1 MKKTVLIT
9 GASSGIGLESA
20 LYFAEK
26 GWNTVA
32 TMRNPEKRENI
43 FNGEDNIELLHL
55 DVLDARS
62 IRTAIEETV
71 KKYGV
76 IHAVVNN
83 AGYAL
88 MGVFEKSTREQ
99 IGKQFNTN
107 IFGMMDVIREILPIF
122 RKQKFGTIVNV
133 ASIGGRVGVPM
144 YSLYQGTK
152 WAVEGFS
159 EALHY
164 ELRPLNIK
172 VKIIEPGLIKTN
184 FYGGSMDKINTE
196 DLGDYSFFAAPT
208 IKHLNEADAGGSHPK
223 VVAKGIYKAAS
234 TKSWKLRYSMGKMAK
249 MVLFLRKILSD
260 RLFFKMIRSSTLKT
274 K

>member
-9 GASSGIGLESA
+9 GASSGIGLETA

-26 GWNTVA
+26 DWNTVA
-32 TMRNPEKRENI
+32 TMRNPEKRESI
-43 FNGEDNIELLHL
+43 LKDKSSIELLHL
-55 DVLDARS
+55 DVLDVQS
-62 IRTAIEETV
+62 IRTAIKETV
-71 KKYGV
+71 KKHGV
-76 IHAVVNN
+76 IHAIVNN

-88 MGVFEKSTREQ
+88 MGVFEKSSRVQVE
-99 IGKQFNTN
+99 KQYKTN
-107 IFGMMDVIREILPIF
+107 VFGMMDVIREILPQF
-122 RKQKFGTIVNV
+122 RKQKSGTIINV
-133 ASIGGRVGVPM
+133 ASIGGRIGVPM

-159 EALHY
+159 EALYH

-184 FYGGSMDKINTE
+184 FYGGSMDRIKTE
-196 DLGDYSFFAAPT
+196 DLGEYAFFAAPT
-208 IKHLNEADAGGSHPK
+208 LKNLNNSDDKGSHPK

-234 TKSWKLRYSMGKMAK
+234 TKSWKLRYSLGKMAK
-249 MVLFLRKILSD
+249 VSLIMQKLLPERLFLA
-260 RLFFKMIRSSTLKT
+260 MIRMNTLKT